1 MKLPIRPRLAALVLL
16 AALLEAAF
24 LALRRWLVPAPD
36 VAGVIG
42 VALAASVV
50 YFAAARLV
58 WHWPEPGRA
67 ALWVVLL
74 AAVVFRATLFPLPP
88 TLSND
93 LYRYQWEAA
102 VQRAGHNPYRVT
114 PADPAL
120 AGFRP
125 PEYDRLPGKNYPAA
139 YGPLTE
145 LLVRLAALWGG
156 LAGFKLLSVLFDLA
170 TLVTLVG
177 LLRAR
182 GEPAVRALL
191 YGWCPLVVVEF
202 AASGHNDSLAL
213 CMLLVANFFIIR
225 QRAGVSIAALA
236 AAVMAKWFPVVAA
249 PVFFRRTGPNRA
261 RWRNLLLFSGVALLC
276 VLPYRDAGWSLFAG
290 LAAYAREWRNNAS
303 FYALLTA
310 ATGEEAVAA
319 GVGMGVVAGLVV
331 HCWRRRME
339 PLRASYLLMAALLLV
354 SPNVFPWYVT
364 WLAPFLCFFPN
375 AGLLAWTAT
384 VWLSYGVLV
393 DFTAT
398 GAWRYHGWILWL
410 EYAPVYALLLASWL
424 RGPGRRR
431 SSELP

>member
-1 MKLPIRPRLAALVLL
+1 MKLSFRPRLAALVLL

-24 LALRRWLVPAPD
+24 LALRRLLAPAPD
-36 VAGVIG
+36 VAGVIA

-58 WHWPEPGRA
+58 WRWPEPGRA
-67 ALWVVLL
+67 ALWVVVL
-74 AAVVFRATLFPLPP
+74 AAVLFRATLFPLPP

-120 AGFRP
+120 AGSRP
-125 PEYDRLPGKNYPAA
+125 ADYDRLPGKNVPAA

-145 LLVRLAALWGG
+145 LLVRLAALWDG
-156 LAGFKLLSVLFDLA
+156 LAGFKVLSVLLDLG
-170 TLVTLVG
+170 TLLALVG

-182 GEPAVRALL
+182 QEPPVRALL

-213 CMLLVANFFIIR
+213 CLLLVANFFIIR
-225 QRAGVSIAALA
+225 QRPGVSIGALA

-249 PVFFRRTGPNRA
+249 PVFFRRGG
-261 RWRNLLLFSGVALLC
+261 WRSLLLFSGVALLC
-276 VLPYRDAGWSLFAG
+276 ALPYRDAGWSLFAG
-290 LAAYAREWRNNAS
+290 LAAYAREWRNNS
-303 FYALLTA
+303 SLFALLTA
-310 ATGEEAVAA
+310 ATGEEGVAA
-319 GVGMGVVAGLVV
+319 GVGVGVVAGLVV
-331 HCWRRRME
+331 HCWRERME
-339 PLRASYLLMAALLLV
+339 PLRASYLLLAALLLV

-384 VWLSYGVLV
+384 VWLGYHTLL
-393 DFTAT
+393 DYTTA
-398 GAWRYHGWILWL
+398 GAWRYHSWILWL
-410 EYAPVYALLLASWL
+410 EYVPVYALLLTACLWG
-424 RGPGRRR
+424 RGRRR
-431 SSELP
+431 SRELP